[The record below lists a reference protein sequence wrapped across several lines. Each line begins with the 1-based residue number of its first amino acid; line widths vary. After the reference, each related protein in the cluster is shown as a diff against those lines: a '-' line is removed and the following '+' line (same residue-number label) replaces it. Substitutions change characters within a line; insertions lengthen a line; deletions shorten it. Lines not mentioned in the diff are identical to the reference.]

1 MFIPCPHKKKK
12 NYKRYSKAISHVKWN
27 MQCIQIS
34 TCLTVGLSLGCSSV
48 VVQPLSRVWL
58 FAIPWMAAHTPGSSV
73 LYCLLKFAQICVHW
87 VSDAIQPFHPLL
99 TPSPFSFNISQHPSS
114 SKSVLPIRW
123 PKYWSFS
130 FSISPSNE
138 YSGFISFRID
148 WLDLLAIQEI
158 LKSLLQHQSLKAS
171 IRWISAFLMV
181 QFSHLYMTTGKP

>member
-1 MFIPCPHKKKK
+1 MICIFTLGSTNHYGKYWQMYCIKIKHLYSYLARIKKNK

-58 FAIPWMAAHTPGSSV
+58 FAIPWMATHTPGSSV

-123 PKYWSFS
+123 PMYWSFS
-130 FSISPSNE
+130 FSISHSNE
-138 YSGFISFRID
+138 YSGFISFRNSGR
-148 WLDLLAIQEI
+148 L
-158 LKSLLQHQSLKAS
+158 
-171 IRWISAFLMV
+171 
-181 QFSHLYMTTGKP
+181 